1 MILII
6 NIFPDLSI
14 PKAKKKR
21 KFFVLET
28 GSSEKTGLEPA
39 LADLPLLEDEM
50 FLPSCMIQYSA
61 EQAPA
66 NR

>member
-6 NIFPDLSI
+6 SIFSDLSI
-14 PKAKKKR
+14 PEAKKKR
-21 KFFVLET
+21 KFFVPET
-28 GSSEKTGLEPA
+28 GSFEKTGLEPA

>member
-1 MILII
+1 
-6 NIFPDLSI
+6 LSI

-21 KFFVLET
+21 KFFILET
-28 GSSEKTGLEPA
+28 GSSEKTGFEPT